1 MIEVEIINERE
12 FPVEPSPLIEACNA
26 VIMNEQIMEPCA
38 MTIVVTD
45 DETIAQYNAQYR
57 DVDAPTDVL
66 SFPAEMPDY
75 NPEGEARYLGDLM
88 IAYPYTK
95 AEAEREGHALN
106 AMLSLVA
113 IHGTLHLL
121 GYDHD
126 TEDNRAAMWTAQAT
140 ALAELGIPASIADTD
155 IE

>member
-1 MIEVEIINERE
+1 MIEVEIINQRE
-12 FPVEPSPLIEACNA
+12 FAIEPSHLISACNA
-26 VIMNEQIMEPCA
+26 VIMNEQITEPCA

-45 DETIAQYNAQYR
+45 DESIAQYNTQYR
-57 DVDAPTDVL
+57 DVAGPTDVL
-66 SFPAEMPDY
+66 SFPAELPDY
-75 NPEGEARYLGDLM
+75 NPEDEARYLGDLM

-95 AEAEREGHALN
+95 AEAEREGHDLN
-106 AMLSLVA
+106 AMLNLVV

-126 TEDNRAAMWTAQAT
+126 TEENRAAMWAAQARALT
-140 ALAELGIPASIADTD
+140 ALGIPESIADAE